1 MTPRFISYLVAS
13 FKTFSVNFFSGR
25 LKRVNALELDEF
37 LPVFRIVTQSANS
50 LVPCLITQPVDPHDL
65 ARKFLLFSKLE
76 AFHISCIIHI
86 SFSFHLLGI

>member
-1 MTPRFISYLVAS
+1 MLE
-13 FKTFSVNFFSGR
+13 
-25 LKRVNALELDEF
+25 RVNALELDEF

-76 AFHISCIIHI
+76 AFHISCIFTYLSAFIYLVSKVTPI
-86 SFSFHLLGI
+86 AVVIFSFFRFTSWNLIV